1 MDEKIKKELINL
13 ETELTNLKNFADQI
27 DEVKN
32 LSKETVNAIVEIQ
45 KKVSQHLEV
54 IFSYYEKNLNQ
65 SKLIFAENVENLKD
79 SGEEVISAQKD
90 TLEKTIKLVELNTS
104 LVEKIEKVD
113 FPSRLDKIDVS
124 VSSINQSNLNI
135 LMKLENMEK
144 SIKED
149 NDRKIEKINE
159 NFKKQS
165 KSIKYII
172 MGLIVIFIVNLVI
185 LILK

>member
-1 MDEKIKKELINL
+1 MEEKIKKELLEL
-13 ETELTNLKNFADQI
+13 ETELTNLRNFVEQI
-27 DEVKN
+27 DQVKN
-32 LSKETVNAIVEIQ
+32 LSKESVNATIEIQ
-45 KKVSQHLEV
+45 KKINQHLEMV
-54 IFSYYEKNLNQ
+54 MTFYQKYLNQ
-65 SKLIFAENVENLKD
+65 SKDKFVENVEDLKESSLEIIND
-79 SGEEVISAQKD
+79 QKKI
-90 TLEKTIKLVELNTS
+90 LEKTSKLVESNTI

-159 NFKKQS
+159 SIINQN

-172 MGLIVIFIVNLVI
+172 VGLVI
-185 LILK
+185 VFAINVAILIIK

>member
-1 MDEKIKKELINL
+1 MDEKIKKELIDL
-13 ETELTNLKNFADQI
+13 EIELTNLRNFVEQI

-32 LSKETVNAIVEIQ
+32 LSKESVNATVEIQ
-45 KKVSQHLEV
+45 KKINQHLEMV
-54 IFSYYEKNLNQ
+54 LGYYEKYLNQ
-65 SKLIFAENVENLKD
+65 SKAIFEKNVEELKE
-79 SGEEVISAQKD
+79 SSEEIINDQKKI
-90 TLEKTIKLVELNTS
+90 LEKTSKLVESNTI
-104 LVEKIEKVD
+104 LIEKIEKVD

-149 NDRKIEKINE
+149 NDRKMEKVNE
-159 NFKKQS
+159 KLTIQKE
-165 KSIKYII
+165 SIKLIKI
-172 MGLIVIFIVNLVI
+172 GLIVVIVINIAI